1 MGLLTRKTAIVTGAS
16 SGIGESI
23 AKQLA
28 EAGANVVLVARRS
41 EKLEAVVGQIAEA
54 GMGQAFAI
62 QADVSER
69 KAIVR
74 AVETTLKRFGRIDI
88 LVNNA
93 GLMLSA
99 DVRSGGVEGWEQMID
114 VNIKGMLYGID
125 AVLPGMIEQT
135 NGHIVNI
142 GSVAGVEVTK
152 RSTVYSA
159 TKFAVKAISAGLE
172 KELAQTGVR
181 VTNIT
186 PGMVD
191 TPLSTTKT
199 ERKKLA
205 ARDIGNAVVYAT
217 TQPDYV
223 NVNEITVRPV

>member
-1 MGLLTRKTAIVTGAS
+1 MGLLTGKTAIVTGAS
-16 SGIGESI
+16 SGIGKST

-28 EAGANVVLVARRS
+28 EAGANVVLVARRLD
-41 EKLEAVVGQIAEA
+41 KLEAVVEQIVQA
-54 GMGQAFAI
+54 GKGKALAV
-62 QADVSER
+62 QADVSDRE
-69 KAIVR
+69 AIIQ
-74 AVETTLKRFGRIDI
+74 AVDAAYKEFGSIDI

-93 GLMLSA
+93 GVMLSSK
-99 DVRSGGVEGWEQMID
+99 VRSGAVEEWEQMID

-125 AVLPGMIEQT
+125 AVLPKMIEQAT
-135 NGHIVNI
+135 GHIINI
-142 GSVAGVEVTK
+142 GSVAGLEVTK
-152 RSTVYSA
+152 HSTVYSA
-159 TKFAVKAISAGLE
+159 TKFAVKAISTGLE

-181 VTNIT
+181 VTNVT

-191 TPLSTTKT
+191 TELSTAKT

-223 NVNEITVRPV
+223 NVNEVTVRPV